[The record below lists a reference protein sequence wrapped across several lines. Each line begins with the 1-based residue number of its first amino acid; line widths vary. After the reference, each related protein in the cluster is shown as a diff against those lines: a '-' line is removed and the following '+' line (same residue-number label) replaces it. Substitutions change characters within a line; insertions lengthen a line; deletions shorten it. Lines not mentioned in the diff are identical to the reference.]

1 MLYYVGMKILGRIAA
16 VVATV
21 VLAVS
26 FVGAGF
32 LVCTTPPVTQALANM
47 FSDDATSPFSR
58 SQLVQVADA
67 TRDYSFGSHDKVAL
81 YRVIYRV
88 DAQYQKQVEDAGGA
102 VPAGFP
108 QLYVVAEGADGP
120 GADSVNATQYSAV
133 FNGASEMYCFSPE
146 TISHLDDCYNLARIA
161 YPVIIVAAIAG
172 VALLIFIGVTGRK
185 RAVGRVLLA
194 AGVLVLVV
202 FAGLGVW
209 AAIDFTGFFTMFH
222 NLFFSQG
229 NWTFPFDSL
238 LICAL
243 PTPFWAGMGV
253 VWLVVT
259 LLACVVSI
267 LVGRRL
273 IKR

>member
-1 MLYYVGMKILGRIAA
+1 MKILGKIAA

-21 VLAVS
+21 ALAVA

-32 LVCTTPPVTQALANM
+32 LVCTTPPVTHMLANM
-47 FSDDATSPFSR
+47 FSDDVTSPFSR
-58 SQLVQVADA
+58 SQLVQVAEA
-67 TRDYSFGSHDKVAL
+67 TRDYSFGSHDKAAL
-81 YRVIYRV
+81 YRAIYRV
-88 DAQYQKQVEDAGGA
+88 DAQYQQLVEDAGGV
-102 VPAGFP
+102 VPIGFP

-120 GADSVNATQYSAV
+120 GADSVKATQYSAV

-161 YPVIIVAAIAG
+161 YPLIIVAAIVG
-172 VALLIFIGVTGRK
+172 IALLVLVGVTGRK

-194 AGVLVLVV
+194 AGIAVLVV

-209 AAIDFTGFFTMFH
+209 AAIDFAGFFTLFH

-259 LLACVVSI
+259 LLVCVVSI

-273 IKR
+273 VRR